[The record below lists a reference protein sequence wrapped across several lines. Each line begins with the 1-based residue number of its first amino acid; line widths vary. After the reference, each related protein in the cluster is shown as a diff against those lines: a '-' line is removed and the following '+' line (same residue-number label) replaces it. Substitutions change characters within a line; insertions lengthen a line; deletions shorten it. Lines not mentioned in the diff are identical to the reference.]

1 MLSVGNVSLVKGIR
15 VTAIRVT
22 TIRVIAIKVT
32 TILLFN
38 KIYLALSIIAKIV
51 K

>member
-1 MLSVGNVSLVKGIR
+1 MLSARHILLDKGIR
-15 VTAIRVT
+15 VIA
-22 TIRVIAIKVT
+22 IRVIAIKVT